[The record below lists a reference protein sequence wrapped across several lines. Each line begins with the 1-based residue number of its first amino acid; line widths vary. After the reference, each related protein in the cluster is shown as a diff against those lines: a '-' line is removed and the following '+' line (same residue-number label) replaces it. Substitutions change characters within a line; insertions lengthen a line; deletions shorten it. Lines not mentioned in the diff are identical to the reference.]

1 MFQLLCAIIRPLFKS
16 GGAEHALRSTTKREM
31 RKSSSMKRGSNPARP
46 GTGVTNYEIIRIG
59 GAMYVTIKGKWEKSP
74 LSEAQMRA
82 QEEKNWKTAKN
93 VSCKYL
99 RDESVNGQSAAVYN
113 MHSET
118 ENTKADTQIWISKS
132 KGLIL
137 RQEEDVDIGHGD
149 KSHYST
155 RYEYNNVQTPA
166 VSP

>member
-1 MFQLLCAIIRPLFKS
+1 MCYHPPSLQIRRS
-16 GGAEHALRSTTKREM
+16 GTCVALNHETRNAQIFLYET
-31 RKSSSMKRGSNPARP
+31 GSNPARP
-46 GTGVTNYEIIRIG
+46 GAGVTNYEIIRIG